1 VAIAHDH
8 SNNKSD
14 AHAPPSEVRQR
25 THLALE
31 LVMVTTATSSAPL
44 IEKHTIGYVPPEDR
58 HGKVRDLFTL
68 WFGGNIAPLPI
79 VTGALAVQLF
89 GLNLVWGIIAILVG
103 HLVGGVL
110 MALHSAQGPQ
120 MGIPQMIQ
128 SRAQFGSLGALLVV
142 VIAGVMYIGFFASNI
157 VLAGKSLHGV
167 VDVIPVPVGIV
178 IGAIG
183 SGIIGIIG
191 YRFIHVLNR
200 IGTWVLGAGIV
211 LGFGYIFTHVQTA
224 DFLTRGNFNISGWLA
239 TVSLAALWQIA
250 FAPYVSDYSR
260 YLPADVPVASTFW
273 TTYLGTVLG
282 SSLSF
287 IFGAVAVL
295 ATPVGMDTMDAVK
308 LATGSIGPLM
318 LLLFLLSVISHN
330 ALNLYGAVLSL
341 ITLVQ
346 TFAYRWIPTAK
357 ARAVISV
364 LVLAACS
371 IAAVFASKD
380 FIGHFVDMVLVLLVV
395 LVPWTA
401 INLIDFYAIHK
412 GKYDIGSIFRVDG
425 GIYGRYNPQALLA
438 YAVGI
443 VVQIP
448 FMNTPLYVG
457 PISAHIN
464 GADLSWLVGLVVT
477 SPLYFWLASRDSAYK
492 RRLEGGKLVGG
503 V

>member
-1 VAIAHDH
+1 
-8 SNNKSD
+8 
-14 AHAPPSEVRQR
+14 
-25 THLALE
+25 
-31 LVMVTTATSSAPL
+31 MTSAANSAPL
-44 IEKHTIGYVPPEDR
+44 IEKHTIGYVPPQDR

-79 VTGALAVQLF
+79 VTGALGVQLF
-89 GLNLVWGIIAILVG
+89 HLNLVWGIVAILVG
-103 HLVGGVL
+103 HLLGGVL

-167 VDVIPVPVGIV
+167 VESVPVSVGIV
-178 IGAIG
+178 IGALG

-200 IGTWVLGAGIV
+200 IGTWVLGIGIV
-211 LGFGYIFTHVQTA
+211 VGFGYIFSHVQSD
-224 DFLTRGNFNISGWLA
+224 DFLTRGGFNLAGWLA

-260 YLPADVPVASTFW
+260 YLPADVKVSSTFW
-273 TTYLGTVLG
+273 TTYLGSALG

-295 ATPVGMDTMDAVK
+295 AIPAGMDTMDAVK
-308 LATGSIGPLM
+308 LATGTLGPLM
-318 LLLFLLSVISHN
+318 LVLFLLSVISHN
-330 ALNLYGAVLSL
+330 ALNLYGAVLSI

-357 ARAVISV
+357 SRAVLSLI
-364 LVLAACS
+364 VLAACCVV
-371 IAAVFASKD
+371 AVFASAD

-401 INLIDFYAIHK
+401 INLIDFYVIHK
-412 GKYDIGSIFRVDG
+412 GDYDIDSIFKVDG
-425 GIYGRYNPQALLA
+425 GIYGRYNPQALIA

-443 VVQIP
+443 AVQIP

-457 PISAHIN
+457 PVSVHIN
-464 GADLSWLVGLVVT
+464 GADLSWLVGLAIT
-477 SPLYFWLASRDSAYK
+477 SPLYWWLASRDSAY
-492 RRLEGGKLVGG
+492 RRRQVGAKLAAG

>member
-1 VAIAHDH
+1 MIA
-8 SNNKSD
+8 SNKKASPFAD
-14 AHAPPSEVRQR
+14 AHPGTCEVPI
-25 THLALE
+25 LALE
-31 LVMVTTATSSAPL
+31 SVMTSAATSAPL

-58 HGKVRDLFTL
+58 HGKVKDLFTL

-79 VTGALAVQLF
+79 VTGALGVQLF
-89 GLNLVWGIIAILVG
+89 HLNLIWGIVAILVG

-128 SRAQFGSLGALLVV
+128 SRAQFGTLGALLVV

-167 VDVIPVPVGIV
+167 VESVPVPVGIV
-178 IGAIG
+178 IGALG

-200 IGTWVLGAGIV
+200 IGTWVLGIGIV
-211 LGFGYIFTHVQTA
+211 VGFGYIFTHVQSD
-224 DFLTRGNFNISGWLA
+224 DFLTRGSFNISGWLA

-260 YLPADVPVASTFW
+260 YLPADVKVSSTFW
-273 TTYLGTVLG
+273 TTYLGSALG

-295 ATPVGMDTMDAVK
+295 AIPAGMDTMDAVK
-308 LATGSIGPLM
+308 LATGAIGPLM
-318 LLLFLLSVISHN
+318 LVLFLLSVISHN
-330 ALNLYGAVLSL
+330 ALNLYGAVLSI

-357 ARAVISV
+357 TRAVLSLI
-364 LVLAACS
+364 VLAACS
-371 IAAVFASKD
+371 VVAVFASSD

-412 GKYDIGSIFRVDG
+412 GEYDIQSIFKVDG
-425 GIYGRYNPQALLA
+425 GIYGRYNPQALIA

-457 PISAHIN
+457 PVSEHIN
-464 GADLSWLVGLVVT
+464 GADLSWLVGLAVT
-477 SPLYFWLASRDSAYK
+477 TPLYWWLASRDSAY
-492 RRLEGGKLVGG
+492 RRRQVGAKLAAGH
-503 V
+503 

>member
-1 VAIAHDH
+1 M
-8 SNNKSD
+8 
-14 AHAPPSEVRQR
+14 
-25 THLALE
+25 T
-31 LVMVTTATSSAPL
+31 TSSTNAPL

-79 VTGALAVQLF
+79 VTGALGVQLF
-89 GLNLVWGIIAILVG
+89 HLNLFWGISAILVG

-142 VIAGVMYIGFFASNI
+142 AIAGVMYLGFFASNI
-157 VLAGKSLHGV
+157 VLAGKSLHGLMDSV
-167 VDVIPVPVGIV
+167 PVPVGIV
-178 IGAIG
+178 IGAVG
-183 SGIIGIIG
+183 SGVISIIG

-200 IGTWVLGAGIV
+200 IGTWVLGIGIAV
-211 LGFGYIFTHVQTA
+211 GFVYIFSHIQSS
-224 DFLTRGNFNISGWLA
+224 DFLTRGGFNISGWLA

-260 YLPADVPVASTFW
+260 YLPANVPVAQTFW
-273 TTYLGTVLG
+273 TTYLGSALG

-295 ATPVGMDTMDAVK
+295 ATPVGLDTMVAVTQ
-308 LATGSIGPLM
+308 ATGAIGPLM
-318 LLLFLLSVISHN
+318 LVLFLLSVISHN

-346 TFAYRWIPTAK
+346 TFAWRWIPTGRS
-357 ARAVISV
+357 RAILSVVV
-364 LVLAACS
+364 LVSCCIVA
-371 IAAVFASKD
+371 IFASAD
-380 FIGHFVDMVLVLLVV
+380 FIGHFVDLVLALLVV

-412 GKYDIGSIFRVDG
+412 GQYDIASIFRVDG
-425 GIYGRYNPQALLA
+425 GRYGRYNPQALLA
-438 YAVGI
+438 YAIGI
-443 VVQIP
+443 LVQIP

-457 PISAHIN
+457 PVSAHID
-464 GADLSWLVGLVVT
+464 GADLSWLIGLAVT
-477 SPLYFWLASRDSAYK
+477 SPLYYWLASRDSAY
-492 RRLEGGKLVGG
+492 RRRQRSFEATVGL
-503 V
+503 

>member
-1 VAIAHDH
+1 
-8 SNNKSD
+8 
-14 AHAPPSEVRQR
+14 
-25 THLALE
+25 
-31 LVMVTTATSSAPL
+31 MTSAANSAPL
-44 IEKHTIGYVPPEDR
+44 IEKHTIGYVPPQDR

-79 VTGALAVQLF
+79 VTGALGVQLF
-89 GLNLVWGIIAILVG
+89 HLNLVWGIVAILVG

-167 VDVIPVPVGIV
+167 VDSVPVPVGIV
-178 IGAIG
+178 IGALG

-200 IGTWVLGAGIV
+200 IGTWVLGIGIV
-211 LGFGYIFTHVQTA
+211 VGFGYIFTHVQSD
-224 DFLTRGNFNISGWLA
+224 DFLTRGGFNLAGWLA

-260 YLPADVPVASTFW
+260 YLPADVKVSSTFW
-273 TTYLGTVLG
+273 TTYLGSALG

-295 ATPVGMDTMDAVK
+295 AIPAGMDTMDAVK
-308 LATGSIGPLM
+308 LATGTLGPLM
-318 LLLFLLSVISHN
+318 LVLFLLSVISHN
-330 ALNLYGAVLSL
+330 ALNLYGAVLSI
-341 ITLVQ
+341 ITLIQ

-357 ARAVISV
+357 SRAVLSLI
-364 LVLAACS
+364 VLAACCVV
-371 IAAVFASKD
+371 AVFASAD

-401 INLIDFYAIHK
+401 INLIDFYVIHK
-412 GKYDIGSIFRVDG
+412 GDYDIQSIFKVDG
-425 GIYGRYNPQALLA
+425 GIYGRYNPQALIA

-457 PISAHIN
+457 PISEHIN
-464 GADLSWLVGLVVT
+464 GADLSWLVGLVIT
-477 SPLYFWLASRDSAYK
+477 SPLYWWLASRDSAY
-492 RRLEGGKLVGG
+492 RRRQVSAKLAAAA
-503 V
+503 

>member
-1 VAIAHDH
+1 
-8 SNNKSD
+8 
-14 AHAPPSEVRQR
+14 
-25 THLALE
+25 
-31 LVMVTTATSSAPL
+31 MTSAANSAPL
-44 IEKHTIGYVPPEDR
+44 IEKHTIGYVPPQDR

-79 VTGALAVQLF
+79 VTGALGVQLF
-89 GLNLVWGIIAILVG
+89 HLNLLWGIVAILVG

-167 VDVIPVPVGIV
+167 VDSVPVPVGIV
-178 IGAIG
+178 IGALG

-200 IGTWVLGAGIV
+200 IGTWVLGIGIV
-211 LGFGYIFTHVQTA
+211 VGFGYIFTHVQSD
-224 DFLTRGNFNISGWLA
+224 DFLTRGGFNLAGWLA

-260 YLPADVPVASTFW
+260 YLPADVKVSSTFW
-273 TTYLGTVLG
+273 TTYLGSALG

-295 ATPVGMDTMDAVK
+295 AIPAGMDTMDAVK
-308 LATGSIGPLM
+308 LATGTLGPIM
-318 LLLFLLSVISHN
+318 LVLFLLSVISHN
-330 ALNLYGAVLSL
+330 ALNLYGAVLSI
-341 ITLVQ
+341 ITLIQ

-357 ARAVISV
+357 SRAVLSLI
-364 LVLAACS
+364 VLAACCVV
-371 IAAVFASKD
+371 AVFASAD

-401 INLIDFYAIHK
+401 INLIDFYVIHK
-412 GKYDIGSIFRVDG
+412 GDYDIQSIFKVDG
-425 GIYGRYNPQALLA
+425 GIYGRYNPQALTA

-457 PISAHIN
+457 PISEHIN
-464 GADLSWLVGLVVT
+464 GADLSWLVGLLIT
-477 SPLYFWLASRDSAYK
+477 SPLYWWLASRDSAY
-492 RRLEGGKLVGG
+492 RRRQASAKLAAL
-503 V
+503 

>member
-1 VAIAHDH
+1 
-8 SNNKSD
+8 
-14 AHAPPSEVRQR
+14 
-25 THLALE
+25 
-31 LVMVTTATSSAPL
+31 MTSAANTAPL
-44 IEKHTIGYVPPEDR
+44 IEKHTIGYVPPQDR

-79 VTGALAVQLF
+79 VTGALGVQLF
-89 GLNLVWGIIAILVG
+89 HLNLVWGVVAILVG
-103 HLVGGVL
+103 HLLGGVL

-167 VDVIPVPVGIV
+167 VGSVPVPVGIV
-178 IGAIG
+178 VGALG

-200 IGTWVLGAGIV
+200 IGTWVLGIGIV
-211 LGFGYIFTHVQTA
+211 VGFGYIFSHVQSD
-224 DFLTRGNFNISGWLA
+224 DFLTRGGFNLAGWLA

-260 YLPADVPVASTFW
+260 YLPADVKVSSTFW
-273 TTYLGTVLG
+273 TTYLGSALG

-295 ATPVGMDTMDAVK
+295 AIPAGMDTMDAVK
-308 LATGSIGPLM
+308 LATGTLGPIM
-318 LLLFLLSVISHN
+318 LVLFLLSVISHN
-330 ALNLYGAVLSL
+330 ALNLYGAVLSI

-357 ARAVISV
+357 SRAVLSLI
-364 LVLAACS
+364 VLAACCVV
-371 IAAVFASKD
+371 AVFASAD

-401 INLIDFYAIHK
+401 INLIDFYVIHK
-412 GKYDIGSIFRVDG
+412 GDYDIQSIFKVDG
-425 GIYGRYNPQALLA
+425 GIYGRYNPQALIA

-457 PISAHIN
+457 PISEHIN
-464 GADLSWLVGLVVT
+464 GADLSWLVGLVIT
-477 SPLYFWLASRDSAYK
+477 SPLYWWLASRDSAY
-492 RRLEGGKLVGG
+492 RRRQVSAKLAMGH
-503 V
+503 

>member
-1 VAIAHDH
+1 MTNAA
-8 SNNKSD
+8 S
-14 AHAPPSEVRQR
+14 P
-25 THLALE
+25 T
-31 LVMVTTATSSAPL
+31 PL

-79 VTGALAVQLF
+79 VTGALGVQLF
-89 GLNLVWGIIAILVG
+89 HLNLVWGIVAILVG

-142 VIAGVMYIGFFASNI
+142 VIAGLMYIGFFASNI

-167 VDVIPVPVGIV
+167 ADSVPVPVGIV
-178 IGAIG
+178 VGALG

-200 IGTWVLGAGIV
+200 IGTWVLGIGIV
-211 LGFGYIFTHVQTA
+211 VGFGYILTHVQSD
-224 DFLTRGNFNISGWLA
+224 DFLTRGSFNLSGWLA

-260 YLPADVPVASTFW
+260 YLPANVPVAATFW
-273 TTYLGTVLG
+273 TTYLGSALG

-287 IFGAVAVL
+287 AFGAVAVL
-295 ATPVGMDTMDAVK
+295 AVPAGMDSMDAVK
-308 LATGSIGPLM
+308 LATGAIGPLM
-318 LLLFLLSVISHN
+318 LVLFLLSVISHN

-357 ARAVISV
+357 SRAVLSLVV
-364 LVLAACS
+364 LLGCCVV
-371 IAAVFASKD
+371 AVGASAD

-401 INLIDFYAIHK
+401 INLIDFYVIHK
-412 GKYDIGSIFRVDG
+412 GDYDIASIFKVDG

-438 YAVGI
+438 YGIGI

-457 PISAHIN
+457 PVSAHID
-464 GADLSWLVGLVVT
+464 GADLSWLVGLLVT
-477 SPLYFWLASRDSAYK
+477 SPLYWWLATRDSAY
-492 RRLEGGKLVGG
+492 RRRQVSAKLATSH
-503 V
+503 

>member
-1 VAIAHDH
+1 
-8 SNNKSD
+8 
-14 AHAPPSEVRQR
+14 
-25 THLALE
+25 
-31 LVMVTTATSSAPL
+31 MTSAANSAPL
-44 IEKHTIGYVPPEDR
+44 IEKHTIGYVPPQDR

-79 VTGALAVQLF
+79 VTGALGVQLF
-89 GLNLVWGIIAILVG
+89 HLNLVWGIVAILVG

-167 VDVIPVPVGIV
+167 VETVPVSVGIV
-178 IGAIG
+178 IGALG

-200 IGTWVLGAGIV
+200 IGTWVLGIGIV
-211 LGFGYIFTHVQTA
+211 VGFGYIFSHVQSD
-224 DFLTRGNFNISGWLA
+224 DFLTRGGFNLAGWLA

-260 YLPADVPVASTFW
+260 YLPADVKVSSTLW
-273 TTYLGTVLG
+273 TTYLGSALG

-295 ATPVGMDTMDAVK
+295 AIPAGMDTMDAVK
-308 LATGSIGPLM
+308 LATGSLGPLM
-318 LLLFLLSVISHN
+318 LVLFLLSVISHN
-330 ALNLYGAVLSL
+330 ALNLYGAVLSI

-357 ARAVISV
+357 SRAVLSLV
-364 LVLAACS
+364 VLAACCVV
-371 IAAVFASKD
+371 AVFASAD

-401 INLIDFYAIHK
+401 INLIDFYVIHK
-412 GKYDIGSIFRVDG
+412 GDYDIDSIFKVDG
-425 GIYGRYNPQALLA
+425 GIYGRYNPQALIA

-457 PISAHIN
+457 PVSAHIN
-464 GADLSWLVGLVVT
+464 GADLSWLVGLAIT
-477 SPLYFWLASRDSAYK
+477 SPLYWWLASRDSAY
-492 RRLEGGKLVGG
+492 RRRQVSAKLAAG

>member
-1 VAIAHDH
+1 MPDQPV
-8 SNNKSD
+8 
-14 AHAPPSEVRQR
+14 V
-25 THLALE
+25 
-31 LVMVTTATSSAPL
+31 
-44 IEKHTIGYVPPEDR
+44 EKHTIGYVPPEDR

-68 WFGGNIAPLPI
+68 WFGTNIAPLPV
-79 VTGALAVQLF
+79 VTGAAGVTVF
-89 GLNLVWGIIAILVG
+89 GLDLFWCLVAIVVG
-103 HLVGGVL
+103 HLVGGVF

-167 VDVIPVPVGIV
+167 VHAVPVPVGIV
-178 IGAIG
+178 IGALG

-200 IGTWVLGAGIV
+200 IGTWVLGIGIV
-211 LGFGYIFTHVQTA
+211 VGFGYIFSHVQSD
-224 DFLTRGNFNISGWLA
+224 DFLTRGGFNLAGWLA

-260 YLPADVPVASTFW
+260 YLPADVKVSATFW
-273 TTYLGTVLG
+273 TTYLGSALG

-287 IFGAVAVL
+287 VFGAVAVL
-295 ATPVGMDTMDAVK
+295 AIPAGMDTMDAVK
-308 LATGSIGPLM
+308 LATGTLGPIM
-318 LLLFLLSVISHN
+318 LVLFLLSVISHN
-330 ALNLYGAVLSL
+330 ALNLYGAVLSI

-357 ARAVISV
+357 SRAVLSLVV
-364 LVLAACS
+364 LSACCVV
-371 IAAVFASKD
+371 AVFASAD

-412 GKYDIGSIFRVDG
+412 GDYDIQSIFQVDG
-425 GIYGRYNPQALLA
+425 GIYGRYNPQALVA

-457 PISAHIN
+457 PIAEHIN
-464 GADLSWLVGLVVT
+464 GADLSWLVGLAIT
-477 SPLYFWLASRDSAYK
+477 SPLYWWLASRDSAY
-492 RRLEGGKLVGG
+492 RRRQAGAKVAMGH
-503 V
+503 

>member
-1 VAIAHDH
+1 
-8 SNNKSD
+8 
-14 AHAPPSEVRQR
+14 
-25 THLALE
+25 
-31 LVMVTTATSSAPL
+31 MTSAANSAPL

-79 VTGALAVQLF
+79 VTGALGVQLF
-89 GLNLVWGIIAILVG
+89 HLNLVWGIVAILVG

-128 SRAQFGSLGALLVV
+128 SRAQFGTLGALLVV

-167 VDVIPVPVGIV
+167 VEAVPVSVGIV
-178 IGAIG
+178 IGALG

-200 IGTWVLGAGIV
+200 IGTWVLGIGIV
-211 LGFGYIFTHVQTA
+211 VGFGYIFSHVQSD
-224 DFLTRGNFNISGWLA
+224 DFLTRGGFNLAGWLA

-260 YLPADVPVASTFW
+260 YLPADVKVSSTFW
-273 TTYLGTVLG
+273 TTYLGAALG

-295 ATPVGMDTMDAVK
+295 AIPAGVDTMDAVK
-308 LATGSIGPLM
+308 LATGSLGPVM
-318 LLLFLLSVISHN
+318 LVLFLLSVISHN
-330 ALNLYGAVLSL
+330 ALNLYGAVLSI

-357 ARAVISV
+357 SRAVLSLI
-364 LVLAACS
+364 VLAACCVV
-371 IAAVFASKD
+371 AVFASAD

-401 INLIDFYAIHK
+401 INLIDFYVIHK
-412 GKYDIGSIFRVDG
+412 GDYDIQSIFKVDG
-425 GIYGRYNPQALLA
+425 GIYGRYNPQALIA

-457 PISAHIN
+457 PISEHIN
-464 GADLSWLVGLVVT
+464 GADLSWLVGLAIT
-477 SPLYFWLASRDSAYK
+477 SPLYWWLASRDSAY
-492 RRLEGGKLVGG
+492 RRRQMGAKLAMGH
-503 V
+503 

>member
-1 VAIAHDH
+1 
-8 SNNKSD
+8 
-14 AHAPPSEVRQR
+14 
-25 THLALE
+25 
-31 LVMVTTATSSAPL
+31 MTSAANSAPL
-44 IEKHTIGYVPPEDR
+44 IEKHTIGYVPPQDR

-79 VTGALAVQLF
+79 VTGALGVQLF
-89 GLNLVWGIIAILVG
+89 HLNLVWGIVAILVG

-167 VDVIPVPVGIV
+167 VDTVPVPVGIV
-178 IGAIG
+178 IGALG

-200 IGTWVLGAGIV
+200 IGTWVLGIGIV
-211 LGFGYIFTHVQTA
+211 VGFGYIFTHVQSD
-224 DFLTRGNFNISGWLA
+224 DFLTRGGFNLAGWLA

-260 YLPADVPVASTFW
+260 YLPADVKVSSTFW
-273 TTYLGTVLG
+273 TTYLGSALG

-295 ATPVGMDTMDAVK
+295 AIPAGMDTMDAVK
-308 LATGSIGPLM
+308 LATGTLGPIM
-318 LLLFLLSVISHN
+318 LVLFLLSVISHN
-330 ALNLYGAVLSL
+330 ALNLYGAVLSI

-357 ARAVISV
+357 SRAVLSLI
-364 LVLAACS
+364 VLAACCVV
-371 IAAVFASKD
+371 AVFASAD

-412 GKYDIGSIFRVDG
+412 GDYDIQSIFKVDG
-425 GIYGRYNPQALLA
+425 GIYGRYNPQALIA

-457 PISAHIN
+457 PISEHIN
-464 GADLSWLVGLVVT
+464 GADLSWLVGLAIT
-477 SPLYFWLASRDSAYK
+477 SPLYWWLASRDSAY
-492 RRLEGGKLVGG
+492 RRRQMSAKVAATA
-503 V
+503 

>member
-1 VAIAHDH
+1 M
-8 SNNKSD
+8 S
-14 AHAPPSEVRQR
+14 PTE
-25 THLALE
+25 
-31 LVMVTTATSSAPL
+31 TSPPL
-44 IEKHTIGYVPPEDR
+44 IEKHTIGYVPPADR
-58 HGKVRDLFTL
+58 HGKTRDLFTL

-89 GLNLVWGIIAILVG
+89 HLNLLWGVVAILVG
-103 HLVGGVL
+103 HLAGGAL

-128 SRAQFGSLGALLVV
+128 SRAQFGSLGSLLVV
-142 VIAGVMYIGFFASNI
+142 SIAGVMYVGFFTSNI
-157 VLAGKSLHGV
+157 VLAGESLHG
-167 VDVIPVPVGIV
+167 IAPGVPLTVGII
-178 IGAIG
+178 IGAVG

-200 IGTWVLGAGIV
+200 IGTWVLGIGIV
-211 LGFGYIFTHVQTA
+211 LGFGYIFSHIHTA
-224 DFLTRGNFNISGWLA
+224 DFLTRGGFSLYGWLA

-260 YLPADVPVASTFW
+260 YLPENVSVAGTFW
-273 TTYLGTVLG
+273 ATYWGSTLG

-295 ATPVGMDTMDAVK
+295 ATPPGLQTMDAVRA
-308 LATGSIGPLM
+308 ATGAIGPLM
-318 LLLFLLSVISHN
+318 LVLFLLSVISHN
-330 ALNLYGAVLSL
+330 ALNLYGAVMSL

-346 TFAYRWIPTAK
+346 TFFWRWIPGSK
-357 ARAVISV
+357 SRAVLSAIALVICSVAAIFASADFISHFV
-364 LVLAACS
+364 DLVLA
-371 IAAVFASKD
+371 
-380 FIGHFVDMVLVLLVV
+380 LLVV

-412 GKYDIGSIFRVDG
+412 GNYDISSIFQVDG

-438 YAVGI
+438 YGIGI

-457 PISAHIN
+457 PVSAWIN
-464 GADLSWLVGLVVT
+464 GADLSWLIGLLVT
-477 SPLYFWLASRDSAYK
+477 SPLYYWLASRNSAY
-492 RRLEGGKLVGG
+492 RRRQQSYCRPA
-503 V
+503 

>member
-1 VAIAHDH
+1 MIA
-8 SNNKSD
+8 SNKKASPFAD
-14 AHAPPSEVRQR
+14 AHPGTCEVPI
-25 THLALE
+25 LALE
-31 LVMVTTATSSAPL
+31 SVMTSAATSAPL

-58 HGKVRDLFTL
+58 HGKVKDLFTL

-79 VTGALAVQLF
+79 VTGALGVQLF
-89 GLNLVWGIIAILVG
+89 HLNLIWGIVAILVG

-128 SRAQFGSLGALLVV
+128 SRAQFGTLGALLVV

-167 VDVIPVPVGIV
+167 VESVPVPVGIV
-178 IGAIG
+178 IGALG

-200 IGTWVLGAGIV
+200 IGTWVLGIGIV
-211 LGFGYIFTHVQTA
+211 VGFGYIFTHVQSD
-224 DFLTRGNFNISGWLA
+224 DFLTRGSFNISGWLA

-260 YLPADVPVASTFW
+260 YLPADVKVSSTFW
-273 TTYLGTVLG
+273 TTYLGSALG

-295 ATPVGMDTMDAVK
+295 AIPAGMDTMDAVK
-308 LATGSIGPLM
+308 LATGAIGPLM
-318 LLLFLLSVISHN
+318 LVLFLLSVISHN
-330 ALNLYGAVLSL
+330 ALNLYGAVLSI

-357 ARAVISV
+357 TRAVLSLIV
-364 LVLAACS
+364 LVACS
-371 IAAVFASKD
+371 VVAVFASSD

-412 GKYDIGSIFRVDG
+412 GEYDIQSIFKVDG
-425 GIYGRYNPQALLA
+425 GIYGRYNPQALIA

-457 PISAHIN
+457 PVSEHIN
-464 GADLSWLVGLVVT
+464 GADLSWLVGLAVT
-477 SPLYFWLASRDSAYK
+477 TPLYWWLASRDSAY
-492 RRLEGGKLVGG
+492 RRRQMGAKLAAGH
-503 V
+503 

>member
-1 VAIAHDH
+1 MANPA
-8 SNNKSD
+8 N
-14 AHAPPSEVRQR
+14 HAPL
-25 THLALE
+25 H
-31 LVMVTTATSSAPL
+31 APL

-79 VTGALAVQLF
+79 VTGALGVQLF
-89 GLNLVWGIIAILVG
+89 HLNLVWGIVAILVG
-103 HLVGGVL
+103 HMIGGVL

-167 VDVIPVPVGIV
+167 TGSVPVPVGIV
-178 IGAIG
+178 IGAVG

-200 IGTWVLGAGIV
+200 IGTWVLGIGIV
-211 LGFGYIFTHVQTA
+211 VGFGYIFTHIQSD
-224 DFLTRGNFNISGWLA
+224 DFLTRGGFNVSGWLA

-260 YLPADVPVASTFW
+260 YLPANVPVASTFW
-273 TTYLGTVLG
+273 ATYLGSTLG
-282 SSLSF
+282 SSLAF

-295 ATPVGMDTMDAVK
+295 AVPAGADTMDAVK
-308 LATGSIGPLM
+308 QATGAIGPLM
-318 LLLFLLSVISHN
+318 LVLFLLSVISHN
-330 ALNLYGAVLSL
+330 ALNLYGAVLSV

-346 TFAYRWIPTAK
+346 TFAWRWIPTARS
-357 ARAVISV
+357 RAVLSV
-364 LVLAACS
+364 LVLAACCVMAVS
-371 IAAVFASKD
+371 AAAD
-380 FIGHFVDMVLVLLVV
+380 FIGHFIDLVLALLVV

-412 GKYDIGSIFRVDG
+412 GQYDIGSIFRVDG
-425 GIYGRYNPQALLA
+425 GLYGRYNPQALLA
-438 YAVGI
+438 YAIGI
-443 VVQIP
+443 IVQIP

-457 PISAHIN
+457 QVSAYIN
-464 GADLSWLVGLVVT
+464 GADLSWLIGLVVT
-477 SPLYFWLASRDSAYK
+477 SPLYYWLAIRDSAY
-492 RRLEGGKLVGG
+492 RRRQTRASHHSAV
-503 V
+503 

>member
-1 VAIAHDH
+1 
-8 SNNKSD
+8 
-14 AHAPPSEVRQR
+14 
-25 THLALE
+25 
-31 LVMVTTATSSAPL
+31 MTSAANSAPL
-44 IEKHTIGYVPPEDR
+44 IEKHTIGYVPPQDR

-79 VTGALAVQLF
+79 VTGALGVQLF
-89 GLNLVWGIIAILVG
+89 HLNLVWGIVAILVG

-167 VDVIPVPVGIV
+167 VDSVPVPVGIV
-178 IGAIG
+178 IGALG

-200 IGTWVLGAGIV
+200 IGTWVLGIGIV
-211 LGFGYIFTHVQTA
+211 VGFGYIFSHVQSD
-224 DFLTRGNFNISGWLA
+224 DFLTRGGFNLAGWLA

-260 YLPADVPVASTFW
+260 YLPANVKVSSTFW
-273 TTYLGTVLG
+273 TTYLGSALG

-295 ATPVGMDTMDAVK
+295 AIPAGMDTMDAVK
-308 LATGSIGPLM
+308 LATGTLGPLM
-318 LLLFLLSVISHN
+318 LVLFLLSVISHN
-330 ALNLYGAVLSL
+330 ALNLYGAVLSI

-357 ARAVISV
+357 SRAVLSLI
-364 LVLAACS
+364 VLAACCVV
-371 IAAVFASKD
+371 AVFASAD

-401 INLIDFYAIHK
+401 INLIDFYVIHK
-412 GKYDIGSIFRVDG
+412 GDYDIDSIFKVDG
-425 GIYGRYNPQALLA
+425 GIYGRYNPQALIA

-443 VVQIP
+443 AVQIP

-457 PISAHIN
+457 PVSEHIN
-464 GADLSWLVGLVVT
+464 GADLSWLVGLAIT
-477 SPLYFWLASRDSAYK
+477 SPLYWWLASRDSAY
-492 RRLEGGKLVGG
+492 RRRQVSAKLAAG

>member
-1 VAIAHDH
+1 
-8 SNNKSD
+8 
-14 AHAPPSEVRQR
+14 
-25 THLALE
+25 
-31 LVMVTTATSSAPL
+31 MTSAANSAPL
-44 IEKHTIGYVPPEDR
+44 IEKHTIGYVPPQDR

-79 VTGALAVQLF
+79 VTGALGVQLF
-89 GLNLVWGIIAILVG
+89 HLNLVWGIVAILVG
-103 HLVGGVL
+103 HLLGGVL

-167 VDVIPVPVGIV
+167 VDSVPVPVGIV
-178 IGAIG
+178 VGALG

-200 IGTWVLGAGIV
+200 IGTWVLGIGIV
-211 LGFGYIFTHVQTA
+211 VGFGYIFSHVQSD
-224 DFLTRGNFNISGWLA
+224 DFLTRGGFNLAGWLA

-260 YLPADVPVASTFW
+260 YLPADVKVSSTFW
-273 TTYLGTVLG
+273 TTYLGSALG

-295 ATPVGMDTMDAVK
+295 AIPAGMDTMDAVK
-308 LATGSIGPLM
+308 LATGTLGPVM
-318 LLLFLLSVISHN
+318 LVLFLLSVISHN
-330 ALNLYGAVLSL
+330 ALNLYGAVLSI

-346 TFAYRWIPTAK
+346 TFAHRWIPTAK
-357 ARAVISV
+357 SRAVLSL
-364 LVLAACS
+364 LVLAACCVV
-371 IAAVFASKD
+371 AVFASAD

-401 INLIDFYAIHK
+401 INLIDFYVIHK
-412 GKYDIGSIFRVDG
+412 GDYDIQSIFKVDG

-438 YAVGI
+438 YAIGI

-457 PISAHIN
+457 QVSEYIN
-464 GADLSWLVGLVVT
+464 GADLSWLVGLAVT
-477 SPLYFWLASRDSAYK
+477 TPLYWWLASRDTAYRRRQMSAK
-492 RRLEGGKLVGG
+492 MALG

>member
-1 VAIAHDH
+1 MTRA
-8 SNNKSD
+8 
-14 AHAPPSEVRQR
+14 
-25 THLALE
+25 
-31 LVMVTTATSSAPL
+31 ATSAPL
-44 IEKHTIGYVPPEDR
+44 IEKHTIGYVPPQDR

-79 VTGALAVQLF
+79 VTGALGVQLF
-89 GLNLVWGIIAILVG
+89 HLNLIWGIVAILVG

-167 VDVIPVPVGIV
+167 VETVPVPVGIV
-178 IGAIG
+178 IGALG

-200 IGTWVLGAGIV
+200 IGTWVLGIGIV
-211 LGFGYIFTHVQTA
+211 VGFGYIFTHVQSD
-224 DFLTRGNFNISGWLA
+224 DFLTRGSFNISGWLA

-260 YLPADVPVASTFW
+260 YLPADVKVSSTFW
-273 TTYLGTVLG
+273 TTYLGSALG

-287 IFGAVAVL
+287 VFGAVAVL
-295 ATPVGMDTMDAVK
+295 AIPAGMDTMDAVK
-308 LATGSIGPLM
+308 LATGAIGPLM
-318 LLLFLLSVISHN
+318 LVLFLLSVISHN
-330 ALNLYGAVLSL
+330 ALNLYGAVLSI

-357 ARAVISV
+357 SRAVLSLV
-364 LVLAACS
+364 VLAACCVV
-371 IAAVFASKD
+371 AVFASAD

-401 INLIDFYAIHK
+401 INLIDFYVIHQ
-412 GKYDIGSIFRVDG
+412 GDYDIQSIFKVDG
-425 GIYGRYNPQALLA
+425 GIYGRYNPQALIA

-443 VVQIP
+443 AVQIP

-457 PISAHIN
+457 PVSAHID
-464 GADLSWLVGLVVT
+464 GADLSWLVGLLVT
-477 SPLYFWLASRDSAYK
+477 SPLYWWLATRDSAY
-492 RRLEGGKLVGG
+492 RRRQMSAKLAAG